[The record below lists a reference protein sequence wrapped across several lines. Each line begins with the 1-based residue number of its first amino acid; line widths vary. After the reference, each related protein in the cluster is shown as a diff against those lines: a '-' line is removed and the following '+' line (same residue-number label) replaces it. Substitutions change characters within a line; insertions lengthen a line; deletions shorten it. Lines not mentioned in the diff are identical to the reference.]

1 MLENESDDS
10 PRHLCYGCGSRN
22 PEGLHIHFEVDG
34 RRVTGQFTARE
45 THVGYPGVAHGGIA
59 ASVLDEAMGWAMYAV
74 GAWAMTARM
83 DVKYRKPL
91 PLGRNVTV
99 TAEVVRERGRVL
111 DAEAQIR
118 GPGGGVL
125 VEAKAMFVR
134 IPRAKQSEMERY
146 YRGAEPEVP
155 G

>member
-1 MLENESDDS
+1 M
-10 PRHLCYGCGSRN
+10 
-22 PEGLHIHFEVDG
+22 
-34 RRVTGQFTARE
+34 
-45 THVGYPGVAHGGIA
+45 AHGGIA

-91 PLGRNVTV
+91 PLGREVTV